1 MTTRTATRSDP
12 ASTGTSPA
20 NGSPVAVRRRGR
32 SRLVLIGSL
41 LAVLGAVAGVV
52 VVQQTG
58 QRESV
63 IALARPV
70 PFGHQVTEQ
79 DLRQI
84 LLSADAGLATVD
96 WTESDEIVGRIA
108 TTDLLPGQ
116 IMTRDAVTTER
127 LPGPGQAIVG
137 VAVKRGQLPVTPLAP
152 RDQVLIVDA
161 AETSGAGVDAS
172 VLRVGDIDVGGERTV
187 DLLIVDT
194 NAPLV
199 ARMSEA
205 GRAVLVLV
213 ARR

>member
-12 ASTGTSPA
+12 ATGTPPT

-41 LAVLGAVAGVV
+41 LSVVGAVTGVV

-70 PFGHQVTEQ
+70 PFGQPVTEQ

-84 LLSADAGLATVD
+84 LLSADAGLATVS

-127 LPGPGQAIVG
+127 LPSPGQAIVG

-187 DLLIVDT
+187 DLLVADT